1 MNRLALTIPF
11 MLQPLL
17 TSTMPMHGT
26 TQVALFNLVE
36 VEPFYKAYRVARPDF
51 VVMVA
56 SFAFTLFVNIEVG
69 RQATATTP
77 PLHPCL

>member
-1 MNRLALTIPF
+1 MAP
-11 MLQPLL
+11 Q
-17 TSTMPMHGT
+17 
-26 TQVALFNLVE
+26 QVALFNLVE

-69 RQATATTP
+69 RQAQPRPHHFTPVSDTAFSDGRGSVP
-77 PLHPCL
+77 